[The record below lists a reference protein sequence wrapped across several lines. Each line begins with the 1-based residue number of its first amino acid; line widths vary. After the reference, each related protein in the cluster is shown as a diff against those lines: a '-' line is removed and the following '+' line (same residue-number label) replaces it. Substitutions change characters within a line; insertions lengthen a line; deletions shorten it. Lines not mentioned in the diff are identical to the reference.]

1 VVSGSF
7 EVERFEWTAG
17 DRLELAGR
25 WFHVRG
31 RRFLRPTLDVEV
43 DGRIRRLLAT
53 LEHKP
58 WASEEGEEWQ
68 AAFTWDGE
76 VADIDAAQLTV
87 GPDLA
92 VELGPPATS
101 DGLQSRRRKAVGPEL
116 GAARAEL
123 KQLRAELERE
133 RDERRAEA
141 DDLRERLAGAEETG
155 RSLRATLHG
164 TQEQASVA
172 QAAAE
177 RRREEL
183 ERERDA
189 ALAERAEIAGELEVA
204 RRERDAARGRLTST
218 ESELD
223 ALARVRDE
231 GREER
236 NRWQSRA
243 RDAAAERDA
252 ALAARD
258 AAVAERDA
266 AIAQRDAA
274 YADRQTA
281 LAAAESM
288 RAERRIAR
296 ADREA
301 AQRER
306 EAARRERETVRTT
319 VKAEPVPSGPPRVT
333 TARRRS
339 SLGRTTRVEE
349 MTGASFPPPV
359 PAPGER
365 HVPGSPIQLGLTAS
379 RRVHWFPA
387 AAALAA
393 IGLIAVLI
401 LLLVT

>member
-1 VVSGSF
+1 VVPASF

-68 AAFTWDGE
+68 AAFTWEGE
-76 VADIDAAQLTV
+76 LVDIDGAQLTV

-92 VELGPPATS
+92 VELGPPATT
-101 DGLQSRRRKAVGPEL
+101 DGLRSRRRKAVGPEL
-116 GAARAEL
+116 GAARAEV

-133 RDERRAEA
+133 REERRGEA
-141 DDLRERLAGAEETG
+141 DDLHAHLAAAEETV
-155 RSLRATLHG
+155 RSLRATLHEA
-164 TQEQASVA
+164 QEQVSVA

-177 RRREEL
+177 RHGEEL

-189 ALAERAEIAGELEVA
+189 RLAERAEIACELEEA
-204 RRERDAARGRLTST
+204 RRERDAARGRLS
-218 ESELD
+218 SVQGELD
-223 ALARVRDE
+223 AVARARDE
-231 GREER
+231 AREER
-236 NRWQSRA
+236 NSWLSRA

-252 ALAARD
+252 AMASRD

-266 AIAQRDAA
+266 AVAERDAA

-281 LAAAESM
+281 LAASESM

-319 VKAEPVPSGPPRVT
+319 VKADPIRTAPPRVT
-333 TARRRS
+333 APRRS
-339 SLGRTTRVEE
+339 SLGGTTRVEE

-365 HVPGSPIQLGLTAS
+365 RVPGSPIQFGLTAS
-379 RRVHWFPA
+379 RRVHWFPVV
-387 AAALAA
+387 AALGA
-393 IGLIAVLI
+393 ILLIAALI
-401 LLLVT
+401 LLLVA

>member
-1 VVSGSF
+1 VVPASF
-7 EVERFEWTAG
+7 EVERFEWTTG

-43 DGRIRRLLAT
+43 DGGIRRLLAT

-68 AAFTWDGE
+68 AAFTWEGE
-76 VADIDAAQLTV
+76 AADIDGAQLTV

-92 VELGPPATS
+92 VELGPPATT
-101 DGLQSRRRKAVGPEL
+101 DGVRSRRRKAVGPEL
-116 GAARAEL
+116 GAARAEV
-123 KQLRAELERE
+123 KQLRAELKRERE
-133 RDERRAEA
+133 ERRAEA
-141 DDLRERLAGAEETG
+141 DDLRERLAAAEETA

-172 QAAAE
+172 EAAAE

-189 ALAERAEIAGELEVA
+189 ALAERAENAGELEEA
-204 RRERDAARGRLTST
+204 RRERDAARGRLSSV
-218 ESELD
+218 EGELD
-223 ALARVRDE
+223 AVARARDE
-231 GREER
+231 AREER
-236 NRWQSRA
+236 NGWMSRA

-252 ALAARD
+252 ALASRD
-258 AAVAERDA
+258 AAAAERDA
-266 AIAQRDAA
+266 AGAQRDAA

-306 EAARRERETVRTT
+306 EAVRRERETARTT
-319 VKAEPVPSGPPRVT
+319 VKADPIRTAPPRVT
-333 TARRRS
+333 AARRS
-339 SLGRTTRVEE
+339 SLAGTTRVEE

-379 RRVHWFPA
+379 RRVQWLPVV
-387 AAALAA
+387 AALGA
-393 IGLIAVLI
+393 IVLIAALI

>member
-92 VELGPPATS
+92 VQLGPPAAS

-116 GAARAEL
+116 GAARAEV
-123 KQLRAELERE
+123 KQARAELERE
-133 RDERRAEA
+133 RDGRRAEA
-141 DDLRERLAGAEETG
+141 DDLRERLAGAEETA

-177 RRREEL
+177 RGREEL

-189 ALAERAEIAGELEVA
+189 ALAQRSEIAGELEEA
-204 RRERDAARGRLTST
+204 RRERDAARGRLRST

-236 NRWQSRA
+236 NRWLSRA

-266 AIAQRDAA
+266 AVAQRDAA

-281 LAAAESM
+281 LATAETM

-319 VKAEPVPSGPPRVT
+319 VKADPTRTGPTRG
-333 TARRRS
+333 TAARRS
-339 SLGRTTRVEE
+339 SLAGMTRVEE

-359 PAPGER
+359 PASGEG
-365 HVPGSPIQLGLTAS
+365 HLPGSPIQLGLTAS
-379 RRVHWFPA
+379 RRVHWFPL

-393 IGLIAVLI
+393 IVLIAALI